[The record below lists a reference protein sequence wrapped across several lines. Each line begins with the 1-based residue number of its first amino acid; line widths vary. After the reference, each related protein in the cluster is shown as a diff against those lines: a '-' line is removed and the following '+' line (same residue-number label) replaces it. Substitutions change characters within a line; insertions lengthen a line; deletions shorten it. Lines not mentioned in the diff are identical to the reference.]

1 MFGGVWQGR
10 LGVGQYEGA
19 LIARGQWVPLEGPRH
34 RVTTAAAAAAAAA
47 ASQMCAEHFEVCRDG
62 ARSPDSSGA
71 APLHSPPAPS
81 FSPVSLP
88 PLSAAVCN
96 ASKCLRRG
104 KTGGEEAKEH
114 TRERQRV
121 QKRSE
126 YHLLIYLLFQRGPPM
141 PSLSTALGGD
151 SSLVLAGQNPSP
163 IVLSLCCCVL
173 RLPFCF
179 SLLAAFQRRTSSAV
193 SR

>member
-1 MFGGVWQGR
+1 MRAGR
-10 LGVGQYEGA
+10 SL
-19 LIARGQWVPLEGPRH
+19 WVPLQGPRH
-34 RVTTAAAAAAAAA
+34 GMTTAAAAAAAAA
-47 ASQMCAEHFEVCRDG
+47 GSQMCTEHFEVCRDG

-81 FSPVSLP
+81 FSPVSLSP
-88 PLSAAVCN
+88 HSAAVCD

-151 SSLVLAGQNPSP
+151 SALVLAGQNPSP
-163 IVLSLCCCVL
+163 IVLSLCCVL

-193 SR
+193 SRYNT